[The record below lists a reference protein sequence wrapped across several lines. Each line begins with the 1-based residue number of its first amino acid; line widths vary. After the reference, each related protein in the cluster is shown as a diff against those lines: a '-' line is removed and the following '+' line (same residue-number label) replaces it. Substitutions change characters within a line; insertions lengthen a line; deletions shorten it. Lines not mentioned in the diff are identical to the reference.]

1 MEEVVPTAE
10 TWTLEGPRISQREP
24 SSVSCRVRMT
34 TTRQTVPTLK
44 EAIVGVGGTPE
55 RYARAEVYL
64 SH

>member
-10 TWTLEGPRISQREP
+10 TWTLEGPRILPREH
-24 SSVSCRVRMT
+24 SSVSCRI
-34 TTRQTVPTLK
+34 PAE